1 MSLLFSAFLFL
12 TSAHS
17 NTLTSIQNIPSC
29 GITYDDYLVDEW
41 SRSATQASVS
51 SPSQIYRGFWSGKDV
66 TRLNKL
72 YTTTTSSQMTFY
84 FTFVWGCEPNAVT
97 DSYADEASIKYS
109 IWKAN
114 GDVMQYRV
122 SLSLGETP
130 FLTYGYNDPLLWT
143 DPYCSERFSSD
154 TDIETWREY
163 GAILDGFVTFDV
175 DATETFEIRFTGL
188 LTSDVDEF
196 WGVTNIAWMDH
207 SCDASV
213 SIVTANS
220 IWNDD
225 LFYDDT
231 YGWSLP
237 HLVLWDQA
245 NNGNKYHGWF
255 NTQSMNL
262 NRTFACDADASITIT
277 FDFIFAGNW
286 ETENTVK
293 VYFVDDSQQIM
304 HMQQFQFNAN
314 DPLVTDAFV
323 ITYIDYTETGHYTA
337 YKHAVSMS
345 NIAVDAYQDF
355 TVVIDTQF
363 TNREGYE
370 AFWGIGDFQINAFPT
385 LKPTARPITSAAQ
398 ATVTFQLSAHHINLY
413 VMIPSNSILRSKLQ
427 AVVYEYFSDYKYSI
441 TISMNSYHSVTS
453 QTEIHFQ
460 VKKGGFEA
468 WTNDELDLIEQS
480 VSSPILYKQIA
491 IALELQWTGDK
502 IHFLQC
508 IQTTY
513 CDANDLY
520 TFLASGDADQIQN
533 VKDNLMNIDFADVT
547 QATSNNTTPAPTPTT
562 TPVIAPCITQIEY
575 DVPTTLIRIHF
586 DRNTNYGGL
595 TARFECIDL
604 IINMEFIGHSAVCQW
619 ASRSVLTIAIGMDNT
634 LIENA
639 DHTPQLALKAGVI
652 SGYND
657 AYIQNDMLCLQGDV
671 VFKRMYPRLLDISAD
686 IDGNTRATICNTL
699 HYTSAGSLGAYGTK
713 LEYFWSVYWGNNTFV
728 LANVDKTSHDLI
740 ISISDDIISEIE
752 QRFGI
757 ESIATWPTQIA
768 IQLRVKNWLGMRD
781 TTTFYTWIHNDY
793 SLGVIYIF
801 GPQFGRRIPY
811 NEKNRIRAI
820 ASIEICNVSTQHNQ
834 SETVY
839 DLLSSQYE
847 LQYEWNMMSS
857 TVPDLDENHL
867 LPDAFR
873 TIDGEVLTSTT
884 TTVHIDAYELKPFGK
899 YLFEVKTTLFD
910 TQTVDYVS
918 VRVLPPIIYSTPPI
932 YRILSSM
939 DDIALSVN
947 DIFSV
952 DQLYTTVL
960 LDSYNLTLTNLLQMN
975 YTITWECFAVNF
987 MDQSDAIDDF
997 MLSIQY
1003 RLDYVDGY
1011 DSCDTFTDLYYDAN
1025 AVGLQFN
1032 HGELEVGYKYL
1043 FRATI
1048 NDPYYETEI
1057 TNYYALWIN
1066 PGLIPSIAVH
1076 IKESGHS
1083 KRGKCNAAQNRIEF
1097 KAVIH
1102 NYNALKYY
1110 YNQGHHHHHHDELKK
1125 VEWQWI
1131 SNQVNLY
1138 KAPFYTHDHRLVIYQ
1153 KKRGKHNKYGR
1164 YGACYGL
1171 DSEECESKDSASHDH
1186 HHHKRRLN
1194 TDVEYSGN
1202 AYDNWLLD
1210 GQQYTFYVIA
1220 AFENGLVGAGAIDF
1234 ITNNAPSG
1242 GKCYIKGYASIAWSD
1257 TINMSLSA
1265 GAIGIEL
1272 DMICFG
1278 WNDLSQDL
1286 PLTYNVLTVYS
1297 SLVNDCN
1304 DYSTQ
1309 IASPTSTEWDFCRGT
1324 FIGEFEQGITRFMLG
1339 QGTHVLIAHIRDQ
1352 LGYDGLYKL
1361 PKIVIDSPP
1370 LQVQSVHQTTST
1382 TLPQSTSSTTITS
1395 IAPTITTATATCNHS
1410 LISQI
1415 ESSLVDI
1422 ETRLNNLSIAL
1433 TRIGDTQIYFQALTA
1448 MNALVDSYLALHVD
1462 CLSNATQI
1470 WIMNIKLN
1478 IISLTDVIM
1487 QHSTTTITA
1496 HNLQNQINVISH
1508 VLDLFC
1514 AGAEGYDDSD
1524 HAPSKSEM
1532 LSTSSSVWRILS
1544 QHFTEHESQPL
1555 FDIVRNIIVQ
1565 VLALD
1570 EFEND
1575 ALSEQ
1580 FSDPLMDII
1589 SSIHV
1594 WFALNLAANSKY
1606 GNMKQITDL
1615 IHLIAN
1621 ASLTNTSIVN
1631 EKRYW
1636 SSCWMDIDLSFIDL
1650 SSNMSQCNGFASNI
1664 EWPQNFSNTFL
1675 DDSYQDMSTVSC
1687 LVSEYLYNNE
1697 LVLNIELMDDQGTAV
1712 HVNNS
1717 NDTQSCA
1724 AIEFTICNTE
1734 SIYTLFDETSD
1745 SILADYNVPFCEY
1758 VVLDSLNA
1766 HHTDEWDTNGCHV
1779 SEYTESCV
1787 TCACSHLTLFKAD
1800 ASEYT
1805 PKPNVIAVSSYQELS
1820 LSHFK
1825 EYPAPAL
1832 FVLTSAIFFAIL
1844 FLCTNCPCIFKQDS
1858 KPLIACSDTV
1868 IKSVKDEMISS
1879 SGYAL
1884 SLIEIDRDDINFC
1897 HKVFNVFV
1905 LYMKDYHTILSIFT
1919 STSHT
1924 NYNSK
1929 QRILCCYMYLMTICM
1944 CCALFYGQ
1952 KKESFFGPVILMT
1965 WSSLFTCVPVYCII
1979 YLFQFSR
1986 PSERSSQL
1994 KHAILSTN
2002 LFLDSVH
2009 QLSAKEVET
2018 LDLETCAKWL
2028 IDYLNNCH
2036 EPQLHV
2042 MKTLTETN
2050 VTELELAPSLD
2061 SVCALSLDANARLDS
2076 FDFDQAPFGV
2086 PLNNRQRMNENPILP
2101 RARQRDEQMIAQIS
2115 CDIRERMLINAQDII
2130 RTERIRKQLIK
2141 SEYPLPH
2148 YCKKVAWCLLIV
2160 WCIICCAAI
2169 LFYGAHF
2176 DLTYKV
2182 CSTTQETYDV
2192 HSCAG
2197 KSDETLSRRL
2207 LTNDTMCYWKQGLNE
2222 RVLEQIVDYINGL
2235 FESGEIEITGLMHVD
2250 TELLETLGITNLIA
2264 EQTDV
2269 YHNRMD
2275 IWGTNIT
2282 DSNKWILTCLN
2293 AIVIGFVGW
2302 QTLWLFFIAIV
2313 YVCLPSKSVFSCTQR
2328 SCPCC
2333 FSYFEQRDAVK
2344 EARDDLM
2351 MRSMDDKENEEEKCS
2366 ALNEENALI
2375 MNGLIEPNVPQR
2387 RQHLAVREESISDQE
2402 EDEKWNVLVGSYS
2415 YKQFIVGDAH
2425 LVIDGSEFM
2434 TDLEKI

>member
-1 MSLLFSAFLFL
+1 MSFCSILYLLFATSSSGGYVNEICLPDNWKPVEGTWTDDGRFSSCKLRNNMNTNNIAMIMYKSWPYSHHNQTFQQDPPYMVEIVYKFTINTFVHGIDTIGSVGVIWFPNSVIYHYMGLSFHKNEAFASYTTGIRGPFMYDNKLV
-12 TSAHS
+12 SWDEAS
-17 NTLTSIQNIPSC
+17 NDSVMKNRGALPFNI
-29 GITYDDYLVDEW
+29 
-41 SRSATQASVS
+41 SVS
-51 SPSQIYRGFWSGKDV
+51 TEYALRIQIYRIVQNSVSFNIYLNGYLVLIAARAYSRAFDHNTSWIGLKNTNAAVISHELTVNQPSKPDDGERVIQLFESFGAWS
-66 TRLNKL
+66 
-72 YTTTTSSQMTFY
+72 TTTTSTAK
-84 FTFVWGCEPNAVT
+84 TL
-97 DSYADEASIKYS
+97 AS
-109 IWKAN
+109 
-114 GDVMQYRV
+114 
-122 SLSLGETP
+122 
-130 FLTYGYNDPLLWT
+130 
-143 DPYCSERFSSD
+143 
-154 TDIETWREY
+154 
-163 GAILDGFVTFDV
+163 VTFKLHIHD
-175 DATETFEIRFTGL
+175 
-188 LTSDVDEF
+188 
-196 WGVTNIAWMDH
+196 
-207 SCDASV
+207 
-213 SIVTANS
+213 
-220 IWNDD
+220 
-225 LFYDDT
+225 
-231 YGWSLP
+231 
-237 HLVLWDQA
+237 
-245 NNGNKYHGWF
+245 
-255 NTQSMNL
+255 
-262 NRTFACDADASITIT
+262 
-277 FDFIFAGNW
+277 
-286 ETENTVK
+286 
-293 VYFVDDSQQIM
+293 
-304 HMQQFQFNAN
+304 
-314 DPLVTDAFV
+314 
-323 ITYIDYTETGHYTA
+323 
-337 YKHAVSMS
+337 
-345 NIAVDAYQDF
+345 
-355 TVVIDTQF
+355 
-363 TNREGYE
+363 
-370 AFWGIGDFQINAFPT
+370 
-385 LKPTARPITSAAQ
+385 
-398 ATVTFQLSAHHINLY
+398 INLY
-413 VMIPSNSILRSKLQ
+413 AQIPSNVVLRQKLQ
-427 AVVYEYFSDYKYSI
+427 SVIYEYFSDYKYSI

-619 ASRSVLTIAIGMDNT
+619 ASRSVLTIAIGMDNA

-1382 TLPQSTSSTTITS
+1382 TLPQSTSSTTSTS
-1395 IAPTITTATATCNHS
+1395 IAPTLTTATATCNHS

-1745 SILADYNVPFCEY
+1745 SILADYNIPFCEY
-1758 VVLDSLNA
+1758 MVLDSLSA

-1787 TCACSHLTLFKAD
+1787 TCACTHLTLFKAD

-1805 PKPNVIAVSSYQELS
+1805 PKPNIVAVSSFEDMS
-1820 LSHFK
+1820 LLHFIQH
-1825 EYPAPAL
+1825 PIP
-1832 FVLTSAIFFAIL
+1832 FVFVSTSGTIFIVL
-1844 FLCTNCPCIFKQDS
+1844 FLLTNSKKIFKQDA

-1924 NYNSK
+1924 NYSSK

-1952 KKESFFGPVILMT
+1952 KKESHVGQLVLMT
-1965 WSSLFTCVPVYCII
+1965 WTSLFTCVPVYCII